1 MALDLAEGEEE
12 PAAAVRSRSSAPRA
26 RRPGLRDAEAII
38 FINFFKKYFLCLK
51 KYYFFRFLFAN
62 TSLIPYRASIG
73 RIPVSDTYPVRE
85 WQQNA
90 VSVHHAARRM
100 NRIRNRFIVV
110 VVILFLFL
118 T

>member
-1 MALDLAEGEEE
+1 M
-12 PAAAVRSRSSAPRA
+12 
-26 RRPGLRDAEAII
+26 
-38 FINFFKKYFLCLK
+38 FK